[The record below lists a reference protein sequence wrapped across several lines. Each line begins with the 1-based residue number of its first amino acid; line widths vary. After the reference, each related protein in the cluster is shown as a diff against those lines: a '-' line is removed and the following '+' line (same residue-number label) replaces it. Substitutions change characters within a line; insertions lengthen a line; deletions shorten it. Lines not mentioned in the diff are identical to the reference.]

1 MAKKEWLDKGADGL
15 SFGERL
21 GDLIANKGISQ
32 AELAKSTGINQSRLS
47 DYITG
52 KEIDHEKGIREY
64 STPSC
69 ANLITL
75 AKYFAVST
83 DYLLGIEPIPAT
95 DLTTRDI
102 HRKTGLSEENITRLM
117 KKESHQSGLSYAD
130 FANMCLDGT
139 YLSRVNFYMLAEAMA
154 SRMVYEKSKANSS
167 SDLPLSSDEY
177 IEMVNAMDAAD
188 KQAQAVGCK
197 LMSHD
202 ESIRFYAR
210 EIASD
215 LERYLLGVFNNGN
228 D

>member
-1 MAKKEWLDKGADGL
+1 MANKEWIKKGADGL
-15 SFGERL
+15 TFGERL
-21 GDLIANKGISQ
+21 EDLIKLNKTT
-32 AELAKSTGINQSRLS
+32 ATALAKDTRLS
-47 DYITG
+47 QSAISDYLN
-52 KEIDHEKGIREY
+52 KDRA
-64 STPSC
+64 PDC
-69 ANLITL
+69 ATIYAL
-75 AKYFAVST
+75 ARHFHVSA
-83 DYLLGIEPIPAT
+83 DYLLGLEPIPAT
-95 DLTTRDI
+95 DLTTKDI
-102 HRKTGLSEENITRLM
+102 HRKTGLSEENISRLL
-117 KKESHQSGLSYAD
+117 KAENHTSGLSYAD
-130 FANMCLDGT
+130 FVNMCLDAT
-139 YLSRVNFYMLAEAMA
+139 YLGRANFYMLAEAMA

>member
-1 MAKKEWLDKGADGL
+1 MANKEWIKKGADGL
-15 SFGERL
+15 TFGERL
-21 GDLIANKGISQ
+21 EDLIKLNKTT
-32 AELAKSTGINQSRLS
+32 ATALAKDTGLSQSAIS
-47 DYITG
+47 DYLN
-52 KEIDHEKGIREY
+52 KDRA
-64 STPSC
+64 PDC
-69 ANLITL
+69 ATIYAL
-75 AKYFAVST
+75 ARHFHVSA
-83 DYLLGIEPIPAT
+83 DYLLGLEPIPAT
-95 DLTTRDI
+95 DLTTKDI
-102 HRKTGLSEENITRLM
+102 HRKTGLSEENISRLL
-117 KKESHQSGLSYAD
+117 KAENHTSGLSYAD
-130 FANMCLDGT
+130 FVNMCLDAT
-139 YLSRVNFYMLAEAMA
+139 YLGRANFYMLAEAMA

-167 SDLPLSSDEY
+167 SGLPLSADEY

>member
-1 MAKKEWLDKGADGL
+1 MANKEWIKKGADGL
-15 SFGERL
+15 TFGERL
-21 GDLIANKGISQ
+21 EDLIKLNKTT
-32 AELAKSTGINQSRLS
+32 ATALAKEAGLQQSAIS
-47 DYITG
+47 DYLNKDRAPDCGTI
-52 KEIDHEKGIREY
+52 Y
-64 STPSC
+64 
-69 ANLITL
+69 AL
-75 AKYFAVST
+75 ARHFHVSA
-83 DYLLGIEPIPAT
+83 DYLLGLEPIPAT
-95 DLTTRDI
+95 DLTTKDI
-102 HRKTGLSEENITRLM
+102 HRKTGLSEENISRLL
-117 KKESHQSGLSYAD
+117 KAENHTSGLSYAD
-130 FANMCLDGT
+130 FVNMCLDAI
-139 YLSRVNFYMLAEAMA
+139 YLGRANFYMLAEAMA

-202 ESIRFYAR
+202 ESIKFYAR

>member
-1 MAKKEWLDKGADGL
+1 MANKEWIKKGADGL
-15 SFGERL
+15 TFGERL
-21 GDLIANKGISQ
+21 EDLIKLNKTT
-32 AELAKSTGINQSRLS
+32 ATALAKDTGLAQSAIS
-47 DYITG
+47 DYLN
-52 KEIDHEKGIREY
+52 KDRA
-64 STPSC
+64 PDC
-69 ANLITL
+69 ATIYAL
-75 AKYFAVST
+75 ARHFHVSA
-83 DYLLGIEPIPAT
+83 DYLLGLEPIPAT
-95 DLTTRDI
+95 DLTTKDI
-102 HRKTGLSEENITRLM
+102 HRKTGLSEENISRLL
-117 KKESHQSGLSYAD
+117 KAENHTSGLSYAD
-130 FANMCLDGT
+130 FVNMCLDAT
-139 YLSRVNFYMLAEAMA
+139 YLGRANFYMLAEAMA
-154 SRMVYEKSKANSS
+154 SRMVYEKSKANFS

>member
-1 MAKKEWLDKGADGL
+1 MANKEWIKKGADGL
-15 SFGERL
+15 TFGERL
-21 GDLIANKGISQ
+21 EDLIKLNKTTATALAKDTGLAQSAISDYLNKGRAPDCATIY
-32 AELAKSTGINQSRLS
+32 ALARHFS
-47 DYITG
+47 
-52 KEIDHEKGIREY
+52 
-64 STPSC
+64 
-69 ANLITL
+69 
-75 AKYFAVST
+75 VSA

-102 HRKTGLSEENITRLM
+102 HRKTGLSEENISRLL
-117 KKESHQSGLSYAD
+117 KVENHTSSLSYAD
-130 FANMCLDGT
+130 FVNMCLDAT
-139 YLSRVNFYMLAEAMA
+139 YLGRANFYMLAEAMA
-154 SRMVYEKSKANSS
+154 SRMVYKKSKADSG
-167 SDLPLSSDEY
+167 SDLPLSPDEY

>member
-21 GDLIANKGISQ
+21 GDLIANNKTN
-32 AELAKSTGINQSRLS
+32 ATALAKEAGLQQSAIS
-47 DYITG
+47 DYLNKDRAPDCGTI
-52 KEIDHEKGIREY
+52 Y
-64 STPSC
+64 
-69 ANLITL
+69 AL
-75 AKYFAVST
+75 ARHFHVSA
-83 DYLLGIEPIPAT
+83 DYLLGLEPIPAT

-102 HRKTGLSEENITRLM
+102 HNKTGLSEENISRLL
-117 KKESHQSGLSYAD
+117 KVENHTSGLSYAD
-130 FANMCLDGT
+130 FVNVCLDAT
-139 YLSRVNFYMLAEAMA
+139 YLGRANFYMLAEAMA
-154 SRMVYEKSKANSS
+154 SRMVYKKSKADSG
-167 SDLPLSSDEY
+167 SDLPLSPDEY

>member
-1 MAKKEWLDKGADGL
+1 MANKEWIKKGADGL

-21 GDLIANKGISQ
+21 GDLISNNKTN
-32 AELAKSTGINQSRLS
+32 ATALAKEAGLQQSAIS
-47 DYITG
+47 DYLNKDRAPDSGTI
-52 KEIDHEKGIREY
+52 Y
-64 STPSC
+64 
-69 ANLITL
+69 AL
-75 AKYFAVST
+75 ARHFHVSA
-83 DYLLGIEPIPAT
+83 DYLLGLEPIPAT

-102 HRKTGLSEENITRLM
+102 HNKTGLSEENISRLL
-117 KKESHQSGLSYAD
+117 KVENHTSGLSYAD
-130 FANMCLDGT
+130 FVNMCLDAT
-139 YLSRVNFYMLAEAMA
+139 YLGRVNFYMLAEAMA
-154 SRMVYEKSKANSS
+154 SRMVYKKSKADSG
-167 SDLPLSSDEY
+167 SDLPLSPDEY
-177 IEMVNAMDAAD
+177 IGMENAMDAAD

>member
-21 GDLIANKGISQ
+21 GDLIANNKTN
-32 AELAKSTGINQSRLS
+32 ATALAKEAGLQQSAIS
-47 DYITG
+47 DYLNKDRAPDCGTI
-52 KEIDHEKGIREY
+52 Y
-64 STPSC
+64 
-69 ANLITL
+69 AL
-75 AKYFAVST
+75 ARHFHVSA
-83 DYLLGIEPIPAT
+83 DYLLGLEPIPAT
-95 DLTTRDI
+95 DLTTKDI
-102 HRKTGLSEENITRLM
+102 HRKTGLSEENISRLL
-117 KKESHQSGLSYAD
+117 KAENHTSGLSYAD
-130 FANMCLDGT
+130 FVNMCLDAT
-139 YLSRVNFYMLAEAMA
+139 YLGRANFYMLAEAMA

>member
-1 MAKKEWLDKGADGL
+1 MANKEWIKKGADGL
-15 SFGERL
+15 TFGERL
-21 GDLIANKGISQ
+21 EDLIKLNKTT
-32 AELAKSTGINQSRLS
+32 ATALAKDTGLAQSAIS
-47 DYITG
+47 DYLN
-52 KEIDHEKGIREY
+52 KDRA
-64 STPSC
+64 PDC
-69 ANLITL
+69 ATIYAL
-75 AKYFAVST
+75 ARHFSVSA

-102 HRKTGLSEENITRLM
+102 HRKTGLSEKNISRLLKAENHT
-117 KKESHQSGLSYAD
+117 SGLSYAD
-130 FANMCLDGT
+130 FVNMCLDAT
-139 YLSRVNFYMLAEAMA
+139 YLGRANFYMLAEAMA
-154 SRMVYEKSKANSS
+154 SRMVYKKSKADSG
-167 SDLPLSSDEY
+167 SDLPLSPDEY

>member
-1 MAKKEWLDKGADGL
+1 MANKEWIKKGADGL
-15 SFGERL
+15 TFGERL
-21 GDLIANKGISQ
+21 EDLIKLNKTTATALAKDTGLAQSAISDYLNKGRAPDCATIY
-32 AELAKSTGINQSRLS
+32 ALARHFS
-47 DYITG
+47 
-52 KEIDHEKGIREY
+52 
-64 STPSC
+64 
-69 ANLITL
+69 
-75 AKYFAVST
+75 VSA

-102 HRKTGLSEENITRLM
+102 HRKTGLSEENISRLL
-117 KKESHQSGLSYAD
+117 KVENHTSGLSYAD
-130 FANMCLDGT
+130 FVNMCLDAT
-139 YLSRVNFYMLAEAMA
+139 YLGRANFYMLAEAMA
-154 SRMVYEKSKANSS
+154 SRMVYKKSKADSG
-167 SDLPLSSDEY
+167 SDLPLSPDEY

-210 EIASD
+210 EIASG

>member
-1 MAKKEWLDKGADGL
+1 MANKEWIKKGADGL
-15 SFGERL
+15 TFGERL
-21 GDLIANKGISQ
+21 EDLIKLNKTT
-32 AELAKSTGINQSRLS
+32 ATALAKDTRLS
-47 DYITG
+47 QSAISDYLN
-52 KEIDHEKGIREY
+52 KDRA
-64 STPSC
+64 PDC
-69 ANLITL
+69 ATIYAL
-75 AKYFAVST
+75 ARHFHVSA
-83 DYLLGIEPIPAT
+83 DYLLGLEPIPAT
-95 DLTTRDI
+95 DLTTKDI
-102 HRKTGLSEENITRLM
+102 HRKTGLSEENISRLL
-117 KKESHQSGLSYAD
+117 KAENHTSSLSYAD
-130 FANMCLDGT
+130 FVNMCLDAT
-139 YLSRVNFYMLAEAMA
+139 YLGRANFYMLAEAMA

>member
-1 MAKKEWLDKGADGL
+1 MAKKEWLKKGSDGL
-15 SFGERL
+15 TFGERL
-21 GDLIANKGISQ
+21 EDLIKLNKTT
-32 AELAKSTGINQSRLS
+32 ATALAKDTGLQQSAIS
-47 DYITG
+47 DYLN
-52 KEIDHEKGIREY
+52 KDRAPDC
-64 STPSC
+64 STVY
-69 ANLITL
+69 AL
-75 AKYFAVST
+75 ARHFSVSA
-83 DYLLGIEPIPAT
+83 DYLLGLEPIPTT
-95 DLTTRDI
+95 DLTTKDI
-102 HRKTGLSEENITRLM
+102 HRKTGLSEENISRLL
-117 KKESHQSGLSYAD
+117 KAENHTPGLSYAD
-130 FANMCLDGT
+130 FVNMCLDAT
-139 YLSRVNFYMLAEAMA
+139 YLGRANFYMLAEAMA

-177 IEMVNAMDAAD
+177 IEMANAMDAAD

>member
-1 MAKKEWLDKGADGL
+1 MANKEWIKKGADGL
-15 SFGERL
+15 TFGERL
-21 GDLIANKGISQ
+21 EDLIKLNKTTATALAKDTGLAQSAISDYLNKGRAPDCATIY
-32 AELAKSTGINQSRLS
+32 ALARHFS
-47 DYITG
+47 
-52 KEIDHEKGIREY
+52 
-64 STPSC
+64 
-69 ANLITL
+69 
-75 AKYFAVST
+75 VSA

-95 DLTTRDI
+95 DLTTRDM
-102 HRKTGLSEENITRLM
+102 HRKTGLSEENISRLL
-117 KKESHQSGLSYAD
+117 KVENHTSGLSYAD
-130 FANMCLDGT
+130 FVNMCLDAT
-139 YLSRVNFYMLAEAMA
+139 YLGRANFYMLAEAMA
-154 SRMVYEKSKANSS
+154 SRMVYKKSKADSGSN
-167 SDLPLSSDEY
+167 LPLSPDEY

>member
-21 GDLIANKGISQ
+21 GDLIANNKTN
-32 AELAKSTGINQSRLS
+32 ATALAKEAGLQQSAIS
-47 DYITG
+47 DYLNKDRAPDCGTI
-52 KEIDHEKGIREY
+52 Y
-64 STPSC
+64 
-69 ANLITL
+69 AL
-75 AKYFAVST
+75 ARHFHVSA
-83 DYLLGIEPIPAT
+83 DYLLGLEPIPAT

-102 HRKTGLSEENITRLM
+102 HNKTGLSEENISRLL
-117 KKESHQSGLSYAD
+117 KVENHTSGLSYAD
-130 FANMCLDGT
+130 FVNMCLDAT
-139 YLSRVNFYMLAEAMA
+139 YLGRANFYMLAEAMA
-154 SRMVYEKSKANSS
+154 SRMVYKKSKADSG
-167 SDLPLSSDEY
+167 SDLPLSPDEY

>member
-21 GDLIANKGISQ
+21 GDLIANNKTN
-32 AELAKSTGINQSRLS
+32 ATALAKEAGLQQSAIS
-47 DYITG
+47 DYLNKDRAPDCGTI
-52 KEIDHEKGIREY
+52 Y
-64 STPSC
+64 
-69 ANLITL
+69 AL
-75 AKYFAVST
+75 ARHFHVSA
-83 DYLLGIEPIPAT
+83 DYLLGLEPIPAT

-102 HRKTGLSEENITRLM
+102 HNKTGLSEENISRLL
-117 KKESHQSGLSYAD
+117 KVENHTSGLSYTD
-130 FANMCLDGT
+130 FVNMCLDAT
-139 YLSRVNFYMLAEAMA
+139 YLGRANFYMLAEAMA
-154 SRMVYEKSKANSS
+154 SRMVYKKSKADSG
-167 SDLPLSSDEY
+167 SDLPLSPDEY

>member
-1 MAKKEWLDKGADGL
+1 MANKEWIKKGADGL
-15 SFGERL
+15 TFGERL
-21 GDLIANKGISQ
+21 EDLIKLNKTTATALAKDTGLAQSAISDYLNKGRAPDCATIY
-32 AELAKSTGINQSRLS
+32 ALARHFS
-47 DYITG
+47 
-52 KEIDHEKGIREY
+52 
-64 STPSC
+64 
-69 ANLITL
+69 
-75 AKYFAVST
+75 VSA

-102 HRKTGLSEENITRLM
+102 HRKTGLSEENISRLL
-117 KKESHQSGLSYAD
+117 KVENHTSGLSYAD
-130 FANMCLDGT
+130 FVNMCLDAT
-139 YLSRVNFYMLAEAMA
+139 YLGRANFYMLAEAMA
-154 SRMVYEKSKANSS
+154 SRMVYGKSKANSS

>member
-1 MAKKEWLDKGADGL
+1 MANKEWIKKGADGL
-15 SFGERL
+15 TFGERL
-21 GDLIANKGISQ
+21 EDLIKLNKTT
-32 AELAKSTGINQSRLS
+32 ATALAKDTGLAQSAIS
-47 DYITG
+47 DYLN
-52 KEIDHEKGIREY
+52 KDRA
-64 STPSC
+64 PDC
-69 ANLITL
+69 ATIYAL
-75 AKYFAVST
+75 ARHFSVSA

-102 HRKTGLSEENITRLM
+102 HRKTGLSEENISRLL
-117 KKESHQSGLSYAD
+117 KVENHTSGLSYAD
-130 FANMCLDGT
+130 FVNMCLDAT
-139 YLSRVNFYMLAEAMA
+139 YLGRANFYMLAEAMA
-154 SRMVYEKSKANSS
+154 SRMVYKKSKADSG
-167 SDLPLSSDEY
+167 SDLPLSPDEY

>member
-21 GDLIANKGISQ
+21 DDLINSKGITQS
-32 AELAKSTGINQSRLS
+32 ELAKSTGIGQSRLS

-52 KEIDHEKGIREY
+52 KEVDHEKGIRIY
-64 STPSC
+64 AAPDC
-69 ANLITL
+69 ATVITL

-83 DYLLGIEPIPAT
+83 DYLLGIESIPAT
-95 DLTTRDI
+95 NLTTRDI
-102 HRKTGLSEENITRLM
+102 HRKTGLSEENISRLL
-117 KKESHQSGLSYAD
+117 KAENHTSSLSYAD
-130 FANMCLDGT
+130 FVNMCLDAT
-139 YLSRVNFYMLAEAMA
+139 YLGRANFYMLAQAKA
-154 SRMVYEKSKANSS
+154 SQLQYEKAKADNDSNI
-167 SDLPLSSDEY
+167 PLSDDEC
-177 IEMVNAMDAAD
+177 IERLKAIATAAT
-188 KQAQAVGCK
+188 QAQELGCK

-202 ESIRFYAR
+202 DSIKFYAR

>member
-21 GDLIANKGISQ
+21 GDLIANNKTN
-32 AELAKSTGINQSRLS
+32 ATALAKEAGLQQSAIS
-47 DYITG
+47 DYLNKDRAPDCGTI
-52 KEIDHEKGIREY
+52 Y
-64 STPSC
+64 
-69 ANLITL
+69 AL
-75 AKYFAVST
+75 ARHFHVSA

-102 HRKTGLSEENITRLM
+102 HRKTGLSEENISRLL
-117 KKESHQSGLSYAD
+117 KTENHASGLSYAD
-130 FANMCLDGT
+130 FVNICLDAT
-139 YLSRVNFYMLAEAMA
+139 YLGRANFYMLADAMA
-154 SRMVYEKSKANSS
+154 SRMVYEKTKATYD

-177 IEMVNAMDAAD
+177 IEMVKAMDAAGQ
-188 KQAQAVGCK
+188 QAQAVGCK

>member
-1 MAKKEWLDKGADGL
+1 MANKEWIKKGADGL
-15 SFGERL
+15 TFGERL
-21 GDLIANKGISQ
+21 EDLIKLNKTTATALAKDTGLAQSAISDYLNKGRAPDCATIY
-32 AELAKSTGINQSRLS
+32 ALARHFS
-47 DYITG
+47 
-52 KEIDHEKGIREY
+52 
-64 STPSC
+64 
-69 ANLITL
+69 
-75 AKYFAVST
+75 VSA

-102 HRKTGLSEENITRLM
+102 HRKTGLSEENISRLL
-117 KKESHQSGLSYAD
+117 KAENHTSSLSYAD
-130 FANMCLDGT
+130 FVNMCLDAT
-139 YLSRVNFYMLAEAMA
+139 YLGRANFYMLAEAMA

>member
-1 MAKKEWLDKGADGL
+1 MANKEWIKKGADGL
-15 SFGERL
+15 TFGERL
-21 GDLIANKGISQ
+21 EDLIKLNKTTATALAKDTGLAQSAISDYLNKGRAPDCATIY
-32 AELAKSTGINQSRLS
+32 ALARHFS
-47 DYITG
+47 
-52 KEIDHEKGIREY
+52 
-64 STPSC
+64 
-69 ANLITL
+69 
-75 AKYFAVST
+75 VSA

-102 HRKTGLSEENITRLM
+102 HRKTGLSEENISRLL
-117 KKESHQSGLSYAD
+117 KVENHTSGLSYAD
-130 FANMCLDGT
+130 FVNMCLDAT
-139 YLSRVNFYMLAEAMA
+139 YLGRANFYMLAEAMA
-154 SRMVYEKSKANSS
+154 NRMVYKKSKADSGSN
-167 SDLPLSSDEY
+167 LPLSPDEY

-210 EIASD
+210 EIASN

>member
-1 MAKKEWLDKGADGL
+1 MANKEWIKKGADGL
-15 SFGERL
+15 TFGERL
-21 GDLIANKGISQ
+21 EDLIKLNKTT
-32 AELAKSTGINQSRLS
+32 ATALAKDTGLSQSAIS
-47 DYITG
+47 DYLN
-52 KEIDHEKGIREY
+52 KNRAPD
-64 STPSC
+64 C
-69 ANLITL
+69 ATIYAL
-75 AKYFAVST
+75 ARHFHVSA
-83 DYLLGIEPIPAT
+83 DYLLGLEPIPAT
-95 DLTTRDI
+95 DLTTKDI
-102 HRKTGLSEENITRLM
+102 HRKTGLSEENISRLL
-117 KKESHQSGLSYAD
+117 KAENHTSGLSYAD
-130 FANMCLDGT
+130 FVNMCLDAT
-139 YLSRVNFYMLAEAMA
+139 YLGRANFYMLAEAMA
-154 SRMVYEKSKANSS
+154 SRMVYEKSKANFS